1 MEESRA
7 ERTRTPT
14 IRDVARQAGVGVGT
28 VSRVLND
35 SPAVTK
41 ATHARVRAAIDQ
53 LGYRRSSTA
62 RNLSLGRSHAIGVVA
77 PFFTSPSVVERLSGV
92 VASLSERG
100 YALMLFSVETPRQS
114 AEAFQE
120 VARHRVDGLL
130 VISLPLT
137 EEELGLLQSDDV
149 PVVLIDVAHDD
160 LSHVAIDDVRGG
172 VLATEH
178 LMSKGHECI
187 AFVGDEPDNPF
198 GFTSSERR
206 RKGYERA
213 LKKHNLG
220 PRPELQALGRFGR
233 NEARELAA
241 ELLRRDER
249 PTAVFAAS
257 DVQAFGVLEA
267 AADLGLRVPEDLAV
281 IGFDDIE
288 MARVLE
294 LTTVR
299 QPLRATGQRGADLL
313 LAAIESDFD
322 GTVTEL
328 EPLTVV
334 ERKTA

>member
-1 MEESRA
+1 MEQSGA

-14 IRDVARQAGVGVGT
+14 IRDVARHAGVGVGT

-35 SPAVTK
+35 SPAVTQ

-62 RNLSLGRSHAIGVVA
+62 RNLSLGRAHAIGVVA
-77 PFFTSPSVVERLSGV
+77 PFFSSPSVVERLSGV

-100 YALMLFSVETPRQS
+100 YALMLFSVETPRES
-114 AEAFQE
+114 AEALQE

-137 EEELGLLQSDDV
+137 EDDLGVLQGEDV
-149 PVVLIDVAHDD
+149 PVVLIDVAHDQ

-172 VLATEH
+172 ALATEH
-178 LMSKGHECI
+178 LIARGHERI
-187 AFVGDEPDNPF
+187 AFVGDAPDNPF

-206 RKGYERA
+206 RKGYQRA
-213 LKKHNLG
+213 LKKHKLG
-220 PRPELQALGRFGR
+220 PRPELEALGGFGR
-233 NEARELAA
+233 REARDLATGM
-241 ELLRRDER
+241 LRGKDR

-267 AADLGLRVPEDLAV
+267 AAHLGLRVPEELAV

-288 MARVLE
+288 MADVVG

-299 QPLRATGQRGADLL
+299 QPLRATGARGADLL
-313 LAAIESDFD
+313 LAAIETEHD
-322 GTVTEL
+322 GPVTEL

-334 ERKTA
+334 ERRTA